1 MVITIKSCD
10 WCKKEFT
17 SKSQRVR
24 FCCEKCKKNYI
35 TETWKEYQDKILQR
49 DRELKKNNKK
59 S

>member
-1 MVITIKSCD
+1 MYKCE
-10 WCKKEFT
+10 WCGKEFERK
-17 SKSQRVR
+17 SKRVR
-24 FCCEKCKKNYI
+24 FHCDECKKKYI